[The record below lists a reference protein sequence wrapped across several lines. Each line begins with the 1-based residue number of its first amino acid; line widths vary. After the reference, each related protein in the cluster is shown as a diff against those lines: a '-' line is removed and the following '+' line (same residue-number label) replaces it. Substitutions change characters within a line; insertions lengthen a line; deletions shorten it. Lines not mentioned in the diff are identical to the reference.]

1 MSTEEFL
8 QLVKNKLINS
18 DWNISNYRVTLP
30 GGRRVLLTRQ
40 KVQIKEN
47 ETSLPRKKKRKKG
60 IRKNSQIKEEKKR
73 RC

>member
-47 ETSLPRKKKRKKG
+47 ETNLPRKKKRKKG